1 MYLGG
6 SVSNDTLRL
15 RVFTTCAAL
24 CLAPA
29 VHAAEGDGPVTA
41 EVGGR
46 VHWDFTVFDNDERGT
61 PERND
66 TQFRRVWLDVA
77 GKFYGFTY
85 KAEAE
90 FAGLQYESGSRGI
103 LARDVYI
110 AKKFSAGTLTVG
122 QFKQYFSLDDRT
134 GSNYGPFLERGYAS
148 TTLAPIYR
156 KAISWQANRPDATW
170 STAAYSLESIDNS
183 STKGGALGTRLTFAP
198 EMGEARLRH
207 LGVSLAH
214 ERYSHPGSGGAAS
227 LLIRP
232 RPEND
237 LANNSRITL
246 ARFADGR
253 DTDFDKWSLEYAEV
267 LGPWSWQS
275 EFSGG
280 LLDDGSQHAKV
291 LASYG
296 LVSWFVTGESRGYDR
311 KTGRFSRIKTP
322 NRPSGAFELA
332 LRYDYMR
339 GDQHLDGQPDFINA
353 STQSWTLGGNWYF
366 KPNLRVMLNV
376 IDSRNRDRMADAVVD
391 HTLAVTGRFQYDF

>member
-1 MYLGG
+1 M
-6 SVSNDTLRL
+6 SNDTLRL
-15 RVFTTCAAL
+15 RVFTACAAL

-29 VHAAEGDGPVTA
+29 AQAAEGDGPVTA

-46 VHWDFTVFDNDERGT
+46 VHWDFTMFDNDERGT

-66 TQFRRVWLDVA
+66 TQFRRAWLDVA

-134 GSNYGPFLERGYAS
+134 GSNYGPFLERGYAA

-214 ERYSHPGSGGAAS
+214 ERYSHPGSGGAAP

-253 DTDFDKWSLEYAEV
+253 DTDVDKWSLEYAEV

-311 KTGRFSRIKTP
+311 KTGRFSRINTP

-376 IDSRNRDRMADAVVD
+376 IDSRNRDRRVDAVVD

>member
-1 MYLGG
+1 M
-6 SVSNDTLRL
+6 SNKTLRL
-15 RVFTTCAAL
+15 GIFTVCVVL
-24 CLAPA
+24 CLAQA
-29 VHAAEGDGPVTA
+29 ARAAEGDAAITA

-46 VHWDFTVFDNDERGT
+46 VHWDFTMFDNDERGT

-77 GKFYGFTY
+77 GKFYGFNY

-90 FAGLQYESGSRGI
+90 FAGLQYDPGSRGI

-134 GSNYGPFLERGYAS
+134 GSNYGPFLERGYAA

-156 KAISWQANRPDATW
+156 KAISWQAIRPDATW

-214 ERYSHPGSGGAAS
+214 ERYSRPGSGGAPA

-237 LANNSRITL
+237 LANNNRITM
-246 ARFADGR
+246 ARFGNGR

-267 LGPWSWQS
+267 IGPWSWQT
-275 EFSGG
+275 ELSGG
-280 LLDDGSQHAKV
+280 ILDDGAQRARV
-291 LASYG
+291 LASYD

-339 GDQHLDGQPDFINA
+339 GDQHLNGQPDFLEAN
-353 STQSWTLGGNWYF
+353 TQSWTLGGNWYF

-376 IDSRNRDRMADAVVD
+376 IDSRNRDRRMDTVVD
-391 HTLAVTGRFQYDF
+391 QTLALTGRFQYYF

>member
-1 MYLGG
+1 M
-6 SVSNDTLRL
+6 
-15 RVFTTCAAL
+15 
-24 CLAPA
+24 
-29 VHAAEGDGPVTA
+29 GD
-41 EVGGR
+41 
-46 VHWDFTVFDNDERGT
+46 
-61 PERND
+61 
-66 TQFRRVWLDVA
+66 
-77 GKFYGFTY
+77 
-85 KAEAE
+85 
-90 FAGLQYESGSRGI
+90 
-103 LARDVYI
+103 
-110 AKKFSAGTLTVG
+110 
-122 QFKQYFSLDDRT
+122 
-134 GSNYGPFLERGYAS
+134 
-148 TTLAPIYR
+148 
-156 KAISWQANRPDATW
+156 
-170 STAAYSLESIDNS
+170 
-183 STKGGALGTRLTFAP
+183 
-198 EMGEARLRH
+198 ARLRH

-214 ERYSHPGSGGAAS
+214 ERYSHPGSGGAS
-227 LLIRP
+227 PLLIRP

-267 LGPWSWQS
+267 VGPWSWQT

-280 LLDDGSQHAKV
+280 LLDDGAQHAKV

-339 GDQHLDGQPDFINA
+339 GDQHLDGQPNFIDAN
-353 STQSWTLGGNWYF
+353 TQSWTLGGNWYF

-376 IDSRNRDRMADAVVD
+376 IDSRNRDRMVDAVVD

>member
-1 MYLGG
+1 M
-6 SVSNDTLRL
+6 SNDTLRL
-15 RVFTTCAAL
+15 RAFTVCAAL

-29 VHAAEGDGPVTA
+29 AHAADDEGPVTA
-41 EVGGR
+41 ELGGR
-46 VHWDFTVFDNDERGT
+46 LHWDFTVFDNDERGA

-66 TQFRRVWLDVA
+66 TQVRRAWLDVA
-77 GKFYGFTY
+77 GKFYGFNY

-90 FAGLQYESGSRGI
+90 FAGLQYEPGSRGI
-103 LARDVYI
+103 LARDVYL
-110 AKKFSAGTLTVG
+110 AKKFAAGTLTVG

-134 GSNYGPFLERGYAS
+134 GSNYGPFLERGYAA

-170 STAAYSLESIDNS
+170 STALYSLESIDNS
-183 STKGGALGTRLTFAP
+183 ATKGGALGTRLTFAP
-198 EMGEARLRH
+198 EMGQARLRH

-214 ERYSHPGSGGAAS
+214 ERYARPGSAGTAP

-311 KTGRFSRIKTP
+311 KTGRFSRIATP
-322 NRPSGAFELA
+322 NHRRGAFELA

-339 GDQHLDGQPDFINA
+339 GDQHMDGQPNFIDA

-376 IDSRNRDRMADAVVD
+376 IDSRNRDRTMDAVVD